1 MSHTSRVAL
10 LLLALSPSLFNPAP
24 ARSQADAV
32 SRVPSDVNELAA
44 ALTRAPSEEVQERLL
59 GQKKGPT
66 NGELLAALNARAA
79 PLMQKG
85 EYAEALRVSQLAAR
99 LSERGGDRAALGEA
113 LHNIGLIYNRQNRAA
128 EAVVS
133 LQKSLAI
140 FEEAGDKKAMARGL
154 HHIALI
160 HRSQGRLDQALTYS
174 NRSLALGEE
183 CGDKSLMAAAL
194 NNVGIV
200 HKLQGRHELALELQ
214 QRSLALAEGIND
226 RLVARDASNSIGN
239 VYQAQG
245 LYEQALDYYRRSRV
259 LSEGMSDK
267 AGVARAIYNIGAV
280 YNFQGRYAE
289 ALACFQESIKIGEEL
304 GSAADK
310 RDLAYNFH
318 SLGRLYVSH
327 GRYEQALEYYHKS
340 LKIREEVNDRF
351 GVGQTLNNIGIVY
364 KSQGRYE
371 QALEWFQKRLKLAEE
386 MGVKEGVATSLSNIG
401 DVYRQQGSRALA
413 MEYHLKSL
421 RLREEMSDRRG
432 ICVVLVKLAQL
443 HQDEGNYTEMLRAG
457 RRAVG
462 LAEEINAP
470 EELWKGYEQVG
481 LALRGLR
488 QTAEARQSFHSAV
501 ATVER
506 VRREVAGGE
515 QQQQSFLENRLSPW
529 LGMVE
534 LLVSQKEYA
543 EALSFAEASKA
554 RVLLDALQGGRAGL
568 RQSLSEGE
576 RRDEEGRRLKLVSLN
591 SQLAGEARRD
601 KPDAS
606 RVAALRA
613 DVEKARLEYEDFET
627 RLYLAHPELKVHR
640 GEAPVIKAEELTAL
654 LPDSASALLEY
665 VVADDATYL
674 FAVTKSSGGSEAD
687 VRVYTLPIGRG
698 ELARRAEAFRSQL
711 AGRDLGF
718 RASAAGLYELLLRPA
733 EAQLRGKTNLV
744 IVPDGTLWDF
754 PFQALVNGANRFVL
768 EDAAV
773 GYAPSLT
780 VLREM
785 TRRRKERG
793 PDAAPATL
801 LALGNPTTGN
811 EGEGRAASALR
822 GGKLDPLPEAEQ
834 EVRALG
840 RLYGASRSKV
850 YTGAEARE
858 DRFKSE
864 AGRAGILHFAA
875 HGLVNNASPMYSHL
889 ALAGGGAGED
899 GLLEAW
905 ELTRLE
911 LKADLAVLSACETAR
926 GRTAAGEGMIG
937 LSWAMFIAGVPS
949 IVVSQWKVE
958 SAGTRE
964 LMVNFH
970 RGLITA
976 PGGGRVRQA
985 KSEAL
990 RQAALKLMRNP
1001 ETSHPFYWAGFVLV
1015 GEGN

>member
-32 SRVPSDVNELAA
+32 SRVSSDVNELAA
-44 ALTRAPSEEVQERLL
+44 ALTRAPSEEEQERLL
-59 GQKKGPT
+59 GLKKGPT

-99 LSERGGDRAALGEA
+99 LAERGGDRAALGEA

-133 LQKSLAI
+133 LQKGLAI

-160 HRSQGRLDQALTYS
+160 HRSQGRLEQALTYS

-200 HKLQGRHELALELQ
+200 HKLQGRHELALEIQ

-259 LSEGMSDK
+259 LSEGISDK

-340 LKIREEVNDRF
+340 LSIREEVNDRF

-421 RLREEMSDRRG
+421 RLREEMGDRRG

-481 LALRGLR
+481 LALRGLK
-488 QTAEARQSFHSAV
+488 QTAEARQSFRSAV

-613 DVEKARLEYEDFET
+613 DIEKARLEYEDFET

-674 FAVTKSSGGSEAD
+674 FAVTKSSGGSGAD

-698 ELARRAEAFRSQL
+698 ELARRTEAFRSQL

-785 TRRRKERG
+785 TR
-793 PDAAPATL
+793 
-801 LALGNPTTGN
+801 
-811 EGEGRAASALR
+811 
-822 GGKLDPLPEAEQ
+822 
-834 EVRALG
+834 
-840 RLYGASRSKV
+840 
-850 YTGAEARE
+850 
-858 DRFKSE
+858 
-864 AGRAGILHFAA
+864 
-875 HGLVNNASPMYSHL
+875 
-889 ALAGGGAGED
+889 
-899 GLLEAW
+899 
-905 ELTRLE
+905 
-911 LKADLAVLSACETAR
+911 
-926 GRTAAGEGMIG
+926 
-937 LSWAMFIAGVPS
+937 
-949 IVVSQWKVE
+949 
-958 SAGTRE
+958 
-964 LMVNFH
+964 
-970 RGLITA
+970 
-976 PGGGRVRQA
+976 
-985 KSEAL
+985 
-990 RQAALKLMRNP
+990 
-1001 ETSHPFYWAGFVLV
+1001 
-1015 GEGN
+1015 